1 MGKTLKKPY
10 AIIDITGEEL
20 RKIVDRF
27 SEEVNGPKA
36 TCFVRVEYKD
46 WKTLIR
52 FTKKD
57 YLQITFDDTFS
68 SVFIEDS
75 DEFMHFPTN
84 DCSFGEFLTKEF
96 GREDKQVIDST
107 SYLVNALKG
116 TASTAGCY
124 ALNGTSAEV
133 CNCTASSAYATGY
146 SDFNTIKV
154 SDHLWLNDTTIAVSC
169 DTNSVKSELDALSER
184 MKKLEDDKRKENEKM
199 KGFNFDFGPVNNN
212 VARLSMYGLAVKNKS
227 GTFVAYDAA
236 SGTLMD
242 VDILN
247 FDGAKFLYKMP
258 VAIKDIA
265 AGDVVVHQG
274 VPMFVQA
281 VVAANKTLVVIDPVS
296 GERKEILMARSPFGF
311 DFATKIV
318 NLLGGMTGGAA
329 SADSPFGNMWMLMA
343 MGDNKDFSDMLPLM
357 FMSQGGNVDPMMMY
371 ALMNQDNQKMMPLMW
386 MMMNKPTNGV
396 VPASN

>member
-1 MGKTLKKPY
+1 LGKKLKKPY
-10 AIIDITGEEL
+10 AIIEITGEEL
-20 RKIVDRF
+20 RKIVERF
-27 SEEVNGPKA
+27 SEEVNGPKT
-36 TCFVRVEYKD
+36 TCFARVEYKD

-57 YLQITFDDTFS
+57 CLQITFDHTSS

-75 DEFMHFPTN
+75 DEFMCFPTN

-96 GREDKQVIDST
+96 EREDKQMIDST
-107 SYLVNALKG
+107 NHLINTLKG
-116 TASTAGCY
+116 AAY
-124 ALNGTSAEV
+124 
-133 CNCTASSAYATGY
+133 TASSCDQLNSTCCSTDYATGY

-154 SDHLWLNDTTIAVSC
+154 SDHQWLPNTAIAVSC
-169 DTNSVKSELDALSER
+169 DTDSVKSELDALSTR
-184 MKKLEDDKRKENEKM
+184 MKRLEDDKRKENEKM

-227 GTFVAYDAA
+227 GTFVAYDTA

-265 AGDVVVHQG
+265 VGDVVVHQG

-296 GERKEILMARSPFGF
+296 GERKEIIMARSPFGF

-343 MGDNKDFSDMLPLM
+343 MSDNKDFSDMLPLM
-357 FMSQGGNVDPMMMY
+357 WMSQSGKVDPMAMY
-371 ALMNQDNQKMMPLMW
+371 VLMNKDNQNMVPLMW

-396 VPASN
+396 VLTSN

>member
-1 MGKTLKKPY
+1 MGKLKQHDTV
-10 AIIDITGEEL
+10 IEITGEEL

-27 SEEVNGPKA
+27 SEEVNGPKV
-36 TCFVRVEYKD
+36 TRFVRVDYKD

-57 YLQITFDDTFS
+57 YLQITFDYMS
-68 SVFIEDS
+68 SRVFIEDS
-75 DEFMHFPTN
+75 DEFMCFPAN

-96 GREDKQVIDST
+96 EREDKQVIDST
-107 SYLVNALKG
+107 SYLVNTLKSAADA
-116 TASTAGCY
+116 ASNCDW
-124 ALNGTSAEV
+124 LNNA
-133 CNCTASSAYATGY
+133 NCSNVVATDY
-146 SDFNTIKV
+146 NFNTIKI
-154 SDHLWLNDTTIAVSC
+154 SDIPITDSL
-169 DTNSVKSELDALSER
+169 KSELDALSTR

-227 GTFVAYDAA
+227 GTFVAYDTA

-265 AGDVVVHQG
+265 VGDIVVHQG
-274 VPMFVQA
+274 VPMFVQV
-281 VVAANKTLVVIDPVS
+281 VVAANKSLVVIDPVS

-318 NLLGGMTGGAA
+318 NLLGGMTGGTA

-343 MGDNKDFSDMLPLM
+343 MSDNKDFSDMLPLM
-357 FMSQGGNVDPMMMY
+357 WMSQNGKVDPMAMY
-371 ALMNQDNQKMMPLMW
+371 VLMNKDNQNMMPLMW
-386 MMMNKPTNGV
+386 MMMNNPTNGV

>member
-1 MGKTLKKPY
+1 MLENLKPHDTV
-10 AIIDITGEEL
+10 IETTGEEL
-20 RKIVDRF
+20 RKIVERF
-27 SEEVNGPKA
+27 SKEVNGPKVTRFA
-36 TCFVRVEYKD
+36 RVDYKD

-57 YLQITFDDTFS
+57 YLQIVFDCNFS
-68 SVFIEDS
+68 NVFIEDS
-75 DEFMHFPTN
+75 NEYLCFPTN

-96 GREDKQVIDST
+96 ALEDKQMIDST
-107 SYLVNALKG
+107 SYLVNALKNSNCDQLN
-116 TASTAGCY
+116 STNY
-124 ALNGTSAEV
+124 STDL
-133 CNCTASSAYATGY
+133 TGY

-154 SDHLWLNDTTIAVSC
+154 SDHQWLPNTAIAISC
-169 DTNSVKSELDALSER
+169 DTADSVKSELDALSTR

-227 GTFVAYDAA
+227 GTFVAYDTA

-258 VAIKDIA
+258 VAVKDIA
-265 AGDVVVHQG
+265 VGDVVVHQG

-281 VVAANKTLVVIDPVS
+281 VVATNKTLVVIDPVS
-296 GERKEILMARSPFGF
+296 GERKEIIMARSPFGF

-343 MGDNKDFSDMLPLM
+343 MSDNKDFSDMLPLM
-357 FMSQGGNVDPMMMY
+357 WMSQNGKVDPMAMY
-371 ALMNQDNQKMMPLMW
+371 VLMNKDNQNMMPLMW
-386 MMMNKPTNGV
+386 MMMNNPTNGV
-396 VPASN
+396 VLTSN

>member
-1 MGKTLKKPY
+1 MLEKLKPHDTV
-10 AIIDITGEEL
+10 IETTGEEL
-20 RKIVDRF
+20 RRIVERF
-27 SEEVNGPKA
+27 SEEVNGPKVTHFA
-36 TCFVRVEYKD
+36 RVDYKD

-57 YLQITFDDTFS
+57 YLQIVFDRNFS
-68 SVFIEDS
+68 NVFIEDS
-75 DEFMHFPTN
+75 NEYLCFPTN

-96 GREDKQVIDST
+96 ALEDEQMIDST
-107 SYLVNALKG
+107 SYLVNALK
-116 TASTAGCY
+116 SSNCDQ
-124 ALNGTSAEV
+124 LNGTS
-133 CNCTASSAYATGY
+133 CSTAYATDY
-146 SDFNTIKV
+146 NDFNTIKV
-154 SDHLWLNDTTIAVSC
+154 SDHQWLHNTAITVSC
-169 DTNSVKSELDALSER
+169 DTGSIKSELDALSTR
-184 MKKLEDDKRKENEKM
+184 MKKLEDDKRKENGKM

-227 GTFVAYDAA
+227 GTFVAYDTA

-281 VVAANKTLVVIDPVS
+281 VVAVNKALVVIDPVS

-343 MGDNKDFSDMLPLM
+343 MSDNKDFSDMLPLM
-357 FMSQGGNVDPMMMY
+357 WMSQSSKIDPMAMY
-371 ALMNQDNQKMMPLMW
+371 VLMNKDNQNMMPLMW
-386 MMMNKPTNGV
+386 MMMNNPTSGV
-396 VPASN
+396 VPTSN

>member
-1 MGKTLKKPY
+1 LGKKLKKPY
-10 AIIDITGEEL
+10 AIIEITGEEL
-20 RKIVDRF
+20 RKIVERF
-27 SEEVNGPKA
+27 SEEVNGPKT
-36 TCFVRVEYKD
+36 TCFARVEYKD

-57 YLQITFDDTFS
+57 CLQITFDHTSS

-75 DEFMHFPTN
+75 DEFMCFPTN

-96 GREDKQVIDST
+96 EREDKQVIDST
-107 SYLVNALKG
+107 NHLINALKG
-116 TASTAGCY
+116 AAY
-124 ALNGTSAEV
+124 
-133 CNCTASSAYATGY
+133 TASSCDQLNSTCCSTDYATGY

-154 SDHLWLNDTTIAVSC
+154 SDHQWLPNTAIAVSC
-169 DTNSVKSELDALSER
+169 DTDSVKSELDALSTR
-184 MKKLEDDKRKENEKM
+184 MKRLEDDKRKENEKM

-227 GTFVAYDAA
+227 GTFVAYDTA

-265 AGDVVVHQG
+265 VGDVVVHQG

-296 GERKEILMARSPFGF
+296 GERKEIIMARSPFGF

-318 NLLGGMTGGAA
+318 NLLGSMTGGAA

-343 MGDNKDFSDMLPLM
+343 MSDNKDFSDMLPLM
-357 FMSQGGNVDPMMMY
+357 WMSQSGKVDPMAMY
-371 ALMNQDNQKMMPLMW
+371 VLMNKDNQNMVPLMW

-396 VPASN
+396 VLTSN

>member
-1 MGKTLKKPY
+1 MLENLKPHDTV
-10 AIIDITGEEL
+10 IETTGEEL
-20 RKIVDRF
+20 RKIVERF
-27 SEEVNGPKA
+27 SKEVNGPKVTRFA
-36 TCFVRVEYKD
+36 RVDYKD

-57 YLQITFDDTFS
+57 YLQIVFDCNFS
-68 SVFIEDS
+68 NVFIEDS
-75 DEFMHFPTN
+75 NEYLCFPTN

-96 GREDKQVIDST
+96 ALEDKQMIDST
-107 SYLVNALKG
+107 SYLVNALKNSNCDQLN
-116 TASTAGCY
+116 STNY
-124 ALNGTSAEV
+124 STDL
-133 CNCTASSAYATGY
+133 TGY

-154 SDHLWLNDTTIAVSC
+154 SNHQWLPNTAIAISC
-169 DTNSVKSELDALSER
+169 DTADSVKSELDALSTR

-227 GTFVAYDAA
+227 GTFVAYDTA

-281 VVAANKTLVVIDPVS
+281 VIAANKTLVVIDPVS
-296 GERKEILMARSPFGF
+296 GERKEIIMARSPFGF

-343 MGDNKDFSDMLPLM
+343 MSDNKDFSDMLPLM
-357 FMSQGGNVDPMMMY
+357 WMSQNGKVDPMAMY
-371 ALMNQDNQKMMPLMW
+371 VLMNKDNQNMMPLMW
-386 MMMNKPTNGV
+386 MMMNNPTNGV
-396 VPASN
+396 VLTSN